1 MAETLG
7 SLIDK
12 LAICDLKIWHCHEQ
26 LFGEEFPEQS
36 GDELH
41 HLAAKSLS
49 LGTQRER
56 LIDEINEWLLSAITQ
71 PQATILTDPK
81 NKLYGHFR
89 RE

>member
-12 LAICDLKIWHCHEQ
+12 LAICDLKIWHCHDQ
-26 LFGEEFPEQS
+26 LFGAELPQQS
-36 GDELH
+36 GEELRN
-41 HLAAKSLS
+41 LAAKSLS
-49 LGTQRER
+49 LQTQRER
-56 LIDEINEWLLSAITQ
+56 LIDEINEWVLKAITQ
-71 PQATILTDPK
+71 PQATVLTDPK